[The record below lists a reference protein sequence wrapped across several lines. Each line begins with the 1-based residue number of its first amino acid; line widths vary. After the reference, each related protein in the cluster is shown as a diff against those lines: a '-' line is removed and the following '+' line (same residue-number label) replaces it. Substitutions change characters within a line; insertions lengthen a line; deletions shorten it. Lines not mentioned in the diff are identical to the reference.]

1 MPADPSRHRS
11 GSEPDPGPA
20 RTVQTSRLS
29 WFTLIA
35 GFCIAA
41 TGLYFL
47 WMAHGWIW
55 LSVVQIAV
63 GIWMVGDGTH
73 HLLRRRRLLGRDG

>member
-1 MPADPSRHRS
+1 MPADPSRRP

-20 RTVQTSRLS
+20 RSVQTSRLS

-41 TGLYFL
+41 TGAYFL
-47 WMAHGWIW
+47 WIGHDWTW
-55 LSVVQIAV
+55 FSVLQVAV
-63 GIWMVGDGTH
+63 GIWMIGDGGR